1 MARCSISLLVC
12 GRQRNIMAS
21 KKSFLQLY
29 YYDYLAAQSCF
40 LANFPNSRV
49 MSLKMGQ
56 INSTLR
62 CLSLKSYQIV
72 LSNSV
77 AENCRFFT
85 RKNWCIYFYDK
96 GAVSTMRSSSRVFL
110 KCFCTTNAQASAS
123 GKSLFNWQL
132 LTTLI
137 WPITN
142 TFKTL
147 WKWKSKGAE
156 SQIISLWS
164 NFLREKRRDFR

>member
-1 MARCSISLLVC
+1 MYLLLRQRCSF
-12 GRQRNIMAS
+12 NNA
-21 KKSFLQLY
+21 KFL
-29 YYDYLAAQSCF
+29 
-40 LANFPNSRV
+40 
-49 MSLKMGQ
+49 
-56 INSTLR
+56 
-62 CLSLKSYQIV
+62 
-72 LSNSV
+72 
-77 AENCRFFT
+77 
-85 RKNWCIYFYDK
+85 
-96 GAVSTMRSSSRVFL
+96 SRVFL
-110 KCFCTTNAQASAS
+110 KYFCTTNAQASAS

-164 NFLREKRRDFR
+164 NFLCKEKGETLGRGSLIDRHRKSTPLTRKGKERSREVLTKNWQNNNLACHSRLAASPLVQGAGVKGEGSFH